1 MTFKGCSGESLNK
14 LATVYFNEI
23 LLKYIVLLE
32 GVMLFPPIN
41 FNHKEVPFLWPIYVC

>member
-14 LATVYFNEI
+14 PATVCFNEI

-32 GVMLFPPIN
+32 GVVLFPPIN
-41 FNHKEVPFLWPIYVC
+41 LHHKEFPSLWPICVC